1 MNIVL
6 VSGSN
11 SISKKITEILI
22 NKYIV
27 YNVNIRNKSSRVID
41 AYIRDISKRGNIIA
55 LINTDNYNILSP
67 FEGLDMKD
75 IKKIFDINL
84 FNTIKLMK
92 LLIPIMK
99 KQKFGKIINIIS
111 VAGKVGFPM
120 VSAYSSVQ
128 FALEGFCESIRYEV
142 ERYNIKIILV
152 EVGAVKDYFSIKV
165 KKIEDEHYSE
175 MIEKISEGLKI
186 LSEHGTDP
194 EDVTKM
200 IEQILIEEEPNFR
213 YIIGNDAAMLLE
225 ARRSMHD
232 KEFERFMKEEIL
244 PE

>member
-27 YNVNIRNKSSRVID
+27 YNINIRNKSLRVID
-41 AYIRDISKRGNIIA
+41 AYIRDICKRGNIVA

-120 VSAYSSVQ
+120 VSAYSSMQ
-128 FALEGFCESIRYEV
+128 FALEGLCESIRYEV
-142 ERYNIKIILV
+142 EPYNIKIILV
-152 EVGAVKDYFSIKV
+152 EVGAVKDYFSINV

-175 MIEKISEGLKI
+175 MIEKMAEGLKI

-194 EDVTKM
+194 EDITKI
-200 IEQILIEEEPNFR
+200 IEQILIEEEPDFR

-232 KEFERFMKEEIL
+232 KEFEKFMKEEIL